1 MEKMSY
7 SSGWRSVDDV
17 AAYLGIKRGTV
28 YKWVARYG
36 LPARKVGRLLKFRR
50 EDIDLWMESRRT
62 GAAPGE
68 SGARYLRLLREA
80 APEIK
85 RRFGVRSI
93 GLFGS
98 AARGEAGPDSDV
110 DVLVEF
116 EAPTFDRYMDLKF
129 HLEDLFGRPC
139 DLVLADS
146 LKEGVRRAALS
157 EVVYA

>member
-1 MEKMSY
+1 M
-7 SSGWRSVDDV
+7 G
-17 AAYLGIKRGTV
+17 
-28 YKWVARYG
+28 
-36 LPARKVGRLLKFRR
+36 
-50 EDIDLWMESRRT
+50 
-62 GAAPGE
+62 GAAGE

-110 DVLVEF
+110 DVLVEI
-116 EAPTFDRYMDLKF
+116 EGADVRSLHGPQVPPRGPLRQA
-129 HLEDLFGRPC
+129 LRSRS
-139 DLVLADS
+139 LADS
-146 LKEGVRRAALS
+146 LKEGVRQAALS